1 MKLENLKKLK
11 PVKKPSKLRRWI
23 SGINAK
29 LAGRYVNDIHPGFMT
44 YLEKNNFLTASIWRD
59 ACVKKY
65 KKIWKIL
72 DSDKYRKFFYKAIN
86 YNPAVKE
93 KPIIDTRW
101 HVVTYNKITYFL
113 SKAYVF
119 LFERGLYR
127 KIKFFEKVSSEYA
140 DLSTRIDKYIASTT
154 FEERLSRM
162 HATGVLSD
170 KSFQDDF
177 DILMRRIPNDV
188 VEERRNNAGYADG
201 PQTFGSQWT
210 MRRKL
215 PDDISKLLHKA

>member
-1 MKLENLKKLK
+1 MKLGKLK
-11 PVKKPSKLRRWI
+11 PVKKPSFLRRLF
-23 SGINAK
+23 STINAK
-29 LAGRYVNDIHPGFMT
+29 LAGRYVNDIHPGFMM

-59 ACVKKY
+59 ASARKF

-86 YNPAVKE
+86 YNPAIKE

-101 HVVTYNKITYFL
+101 HVVVYNKVTYFL

-119 LFERGLYR
+119 LFERELYR

-140 DLSTRIDKYIASTT
+140 DLSTRIDNYIASTT

-201 PQTFGSQWT
+201 PQTFGSQLS
-210 MRRKL
+210 MQREL
-215 PDDISKLLHKA
+215 PEDLLKILRAK

>member
-170 KSFQDDF
+170 KSFQEYRMMSLKNVEIMQDM
-177 DILMRRIPNDV
+177 LMVLRHLVLNGLC
-188 VEERRNNAGYADG
+188 EENCRMI
-201 PQTFGSQWT
+201 SQNYYT
-210 MRRKL
+210 KHDKL
-215 PDDISKLLHKA
+215 P